1 VRRLSSSVAYGGLFA
16 LAVSSVVS
24 PAGSQTAPAPKPSAS
39 ASAPASGTKA
49 GGSAGVKASASAS
62 GVKASAA
69 PSASAAA
76 TSVAPSPPSA
86 ATTAAAS
93 SATSGSTLPARP
105 HAEFAPRP
113 PPTPA
118 QLKAYQVMSD
128 EVRQYEK
135 DSKEYRQM
143 LTMIVRHHYE
153 SRRKQVLAGLDRD
166 IQVEKYGLVNARNEA
181 ISRLEDFVAHYSGAN
196 SDEKASPD
204 AMFRLAALYEERAR
218 EASDADI
225 ATGLEPAI
233 ALYRRLIR
241 EYPHYEEIAA
251 VHYYLGHVLTD
262 SGRIDEGQQAW
273 RVLVCQNHFQIADD
287 PKDAGKLLVE
297 PEPQDH
303 EPKFWDEWNDRHPTP
318 IDQDKALARRTAVKA
333 AKAAKP
339 GKPAKQPVKAK
350 TGKAGAEDEELSFVD
365 PYEGCTPIPQ
375 KTEPG
380 EDPRYVAEIW
390 WQVGNY
396 HFDQIDPHGGPYNL
410 NRAVSAY
417 DHSLEYKKPPIY
429 GVALYK
435 LAWSYFKQ
443 QRYHAATDEFVHL
456 LHYADEQEAKTGDPG
471 ADFRAE
477 AYTYI
482 AGSLTYVD
490 FTGPRPEDPYVPRSD
505 VLDTETDPLIA
516 EQKMAIAIERVQDPK
531 IIPQDQKWTVEIYKS
546 LAQEFIEI
554 TQNRNAVAML
564 ELTLRKFPLNRDAP
578 VMQNKVAELYDELSR
593 LAPDGSAA
601 KTEYASKALEARTRL
616 SAYVGANTP
625 WVEANKDDPEAL
637 QTAETLVRSGLKKAA
652 ADHTNFARGYY
663 QRATELSNES
673 EQRGLIEKAIAEYRL
688 ADSAWAGYLEQ
699 DPTAVDAYES
709 RFWLA
714 DARYWVVVLQVALER
729 SPQPEEVTRAR
740 EAAVDVRD
748 SNEDDKYLQ
757 PSAYYVVT
765 LADKVLEDENRKY
778 AQSGGKEG
786 IEKLEK
792 VKQTGEGDHQTVVRE
807 DLPPQVL
814 ATVKARDEY
823 NDRLPLDRD
832 PQKNGILYAFQA
844 ADQYFL
850 YGQFDQARARFKPI
864 YDQRCGKDEWGYK
877 AWEKLISMAA
887 LENNADESRRLAE
900 GKSCAVDEETR
911 RAEDNLRKPV
921 RQGVAY
927 LDARKLFEEAEKMPD
942 GPERTKKWRAAAAAY
957 KVALDAAPDR
967 DEAPEA
973 AMNGAYAYKQ
983 VGEYDKA
990 IEMYELFISRYGS
1003 EASLDKL
1010 QKGDP
1015 KATPPTPPNPEKY
1028 ETRVKYLKS
1037 ADDALAG
1044 SYVLFFNYPKAADTF
1059 DKISNNQRFKEADR
1073 REASKQALSL
1083 YASLGDQ
1090 TGMMRARGN
1099 FEKLGASPKEVA
1111 EADFTVASA
1120 ALKKWDRYSPDTGAN
1135 QTARKNAQRAMDDY
1149 YDTNKNREPAAQYVV
1164 QAAYWS
1170 AVTRQVVQANDPNK
1184 WWQNC
1189 IAAFARWQQVAP
1201 RENGKSTALGSPEAK
1216 MAAEGEYTM
1225 LDQEIE
1231 NQFDYETGHHRYKG
1245 TSVDVIKQYT
1255 SDAAGAKSY
1264 FDKLQHIVDAYVSPE
1279 WTIAAISRQGSLYDS
1294 LRTGLYN
1301 VRPPAL
1307 KMFDA
1312 KTEAMLKRAENSDDA
1327 DLQAKADEVRV
1338 SVQEAWRKKRDQEL
1352 DSADKI
1358 MVDRYATSVVLAKR
1372 YNVSNP
1378 AVLRAIRR
1386 LAFMTEVIGEVKMK
1400 QFTATVKD
1408 LNYTEGMFQRMR
1420 PGQVSTPPPVGLPQ
1434 PLPVAMGGA
1443 Q

>member
-1 VRRLSSSVAYGGLFA
+1 LALGVSAFVGHAY
-16 LAVSSVVS
+16 
-24 PAGSQTAPAPKPSAS
+24 SQGAPAKPAS
-39 ASAPASGTKA
+39 SAPA
-49 GGSAGVKASASAS
+49 
-62 GVKASAA
+62 ASAA
-69 PSASAAA
+69 TSA
-76 TSVAPSPPSA
+76 TPPSA
-86 ATTAAAS
+86 ATPAATASASATPAPAATTSTSTPTTAAARTR
-93 SATSGSTLPARP
+93 AAV
-105 HAEFAPRP
+105 APRP
-113 PPTPA
+113 APTPA
-118 QLKAYQVMSD
+118 QLKAYQILSD

-135 DSKEYRQM
+135 DSKDYRRM

-153 SRRKQVLAGLDRD
+153 SRRKQVLSGLDRD

-181 ISRLEDFVAHYSGAN
+181 ITRLEDFVARYGGAN
-196 SDEKASPD
+196 SDPKATPD

-225 ATGLEPAI
+225 APGLEPAI

-241 EYPHYEEIAA
+241 EYPQYEETAA

-262 SGRIDEGQQAW
+262 SGRIEEGQQAW
-273 RVLVCQNHFQIADD
+273 RVLVCANRFKIADD
-287 PKDAGKLLVE
+287 PKDAGRLLVE
-297 PEPQDH
+297 GMPQDH
-303 EPKFWDEWNDRHPTP
+303 DAKFWDDWGNRHPLP
-318 IDQDKALARRTAVKA
+318 LDQDRSLARRAPVKPGRA
-333 AKAAKP
+333 AKSD
-339 GKPAKQPVKAK
+339 
-350 TGKAGAEDEELSFVD
+350 TEELRFVD
-365 PYEGCTPIPQ
+365 PYDTCEGIPQ
-375 KTEPG
+375 QMPPG

-390 WQVGNY
+390 WQLGNY
-396 HFDQIDPHGGPYNL
+396 HFDQIDPRGGPYNL

-417 DHSLEYKKPPIY
+417 ERALKFKKPPIY

-435 LAWSYFKQ
+435 RAWSYFKQ
-443 QRYHAATDEFVHL
+443 QRYRTAIDEFVNL
-456 LHYADEQEAKTGDPG
+456 LRYADEQEAKTGDPG

-490 FTGPRPEDPYVPRSD
+490 FEGPPGDHPYIPRSD
-505 VLDTETDPLIA
+505 VLDSETDPLAA

-531 IIPQDQKWTVEIYKS
+531 LIPQDQKWTVEVYKS

-593 LAPDGSAA
+593 LAPDGSEA
-601 KTEYASKALEARTRL
+601 KAEYGAKALEARTRL
-616 SAYVGANTP
+616 AAYVGANTP

-637 QTAETLVRSGLKKAA
+637 QTAELLVRSGLKKAA
-652 ADHTNFARGYY
+652 ADHTNFARGFY
-663 QRATELSNES
+663 QRALELSNEG
-673 EQRGLIEKAIAEYRL
+673 EQRGLLEKAIAEYRL

-699 DPTAVDAYES
+699 DPTALDAYES

-714 DARYWVVVLQVALER
+714 DARYWVAVLQIAIER
-729 SPQPEEVTRAR
+729 SPAPEEVTRAR
-740 EAAVDVRD
+740 ESSVDVRD

-765 LADKVLEDENRKY
+765 LADKVLEDENRKFE
-778 AQSGGKEG
+778 ASGGKQG
-786 IEKLEK
+786 VEKREK
-792 VKQTGEGDHQTVVRE
+792 VKQFGDGDKATVVRE
-807 DLPPQVL
+807 ELPAPVL

-823 NDRLPLDRD
+823 NDRLPLERD
-832 PQKNGILYAFQA
+832 PQKNGLLYAFQA

-864 YDQRCGKDEWGYK
+864 YEQRCGKDEWGYK
-877 AWEKLISMAA
+877 SWEKLISMAA
-887 LENNADESRRLAE
+887 LENDAKESRRLAE
-900 GKSCAVDEETR
+900 GKSCAVNEETR
-911 RAEDNLRKPV
+911 RAEDSLRKPV

-942 GPERTKKWRAAAAAY
+942 GPERVKKWREAAAAY

-1003 EASLDKL
+1003 EASLEKV

-1015 KATPPTPPNPEKY
+1015 KATPPVAPSPEKY
-1028 ETRVKYLKS
+1028 EARVKYLKS
-1037 ADDALAG
+1037 AQDALAG
-1044 SYVLFFNYPKAADTF
+1044 SYVLFFNYPKAAETF
-1059 DKISNNQRFKEADR
+1059 DKISNTPRFKEAER
-1073 REASKQALSL
+1073 REAARQALSL
-1083 YASLGDQ
+1083 YSSLGDQ
-1090 TGMMRARGN
+1090 SGMTRARAT

-1135 QTARKNAQRAMDDY
+1135 ANARRAAQRAMDDY
-1149 YDTNKNREPAAQYVV
+1149 YEANKGKEAAAQFVV

-1170 AVTRQVVQANDPNK
+1170 AVTRQVVGSNDPNK
-1184 WWQNC
+1184 WWTNT
-1189 IAAFARWQQVAP
+1189 IAAFDRWQRVAP
-1201 RENGKSTALGSPEAK
+1201 REGGKSSALGSQEAK
-1216 MAAEGEYTM
+1216 MAAEGEFIM
-1225 LDQEIE
+1225 LDQQIE
-1231 NQFDYETGHHRYKG
+1231 AQFDYETGHHRFKG
-1245 TSVDVIKQYT
+1245 TSVEVIKQY
-1255 SDAAGAKSY
+1255 AAQASVAKGW
-1264 FDKLQHIVDAYVSPE
+1264 FDKLQHVADAYVSPE

-1312 KTEAMLKRAENSDDA
+1312 KTEALLKRAENSDDP

-1338 SVQEAWRKKRDQEL
+1338 SVQQAWRTKRDQEL

-1358 MVDRYATSVVLAKR
+1358 MIDRYSTSVVLAKR

-1386 LAFMTEVIGEVKMK
+1386 LAFVTEVIGEAKMK
-1400 QFTATVKD
+1400 QFTSGVKD
-1408 LNYTEGMFQRMR
+1408 LSYTEGTFQRMR
-1420 PGQVSTPPPVGLPQ
+1420 PGQVSTPPPVGLPE
-1434 PLPVAMGGA
+1434 PLPVITGGGL
-1443 Q
+1443 

>member
-1 VRRLSSSVAYGGLFA
+1 
-16 LAVSSVVS
+16 
-24 PAGSQTAPAPKPSAS
+24 
-39 ASAPASGTKA
+39 
-49 GGSAGVKASASAS
+49 
-62 GVKASAA
+62 
-69 PSASAAA
+69 
-76 TSVAPSPPSA
+76 
-86 ATTAAAS
+86 
-93 SATSGSTLPARP
+93 
-105 HAEFAPRP
+105 
-113 PPTPA
+113 
-118 QLKAYQVMSD
+118 
-128 EVRQYEK
+128 
-135 DSKEYRQM
+135 
-143 LTMIVRHHYE
+143 
-153 SRRKQVLAGLDRD
+153 
-166 IQVEKYGLVNARNEA
+166 
-181 ISRLEDFVAHYSGAN
+181 
-196 SDEKASPD
+196 
-204 AMFRLAALYEERAR
+204 
-218 EASDADI
+218 
-225 ATGLEPAI
+225 
-233 ALYRRLIR
+233 
-241 EYPHYEEIAA
+241 
-251 VHYYLGHVLTD
+251 
-262 SGRIDEGQQAW
+262 
-273 RVLVCQNHFQIADD
+273 
-287 PKDAGKLLVE
+287 
-297 PEPQDH
+297 
-303 EPKFWDEWNDRHPTP
+303 
-318 IDQDKALARRTAVKA
+318 
-333 AKAAKP
+333 
-339 GKPAKQPVKAK
+339 
-350 TGKAGAEDEELSFVD
+350 
-365 PYEGCTPIPQ
+365 
-375 KTEPG
+375 
-380 EDPRYVAEIW
+380 
-390 WQVGNY
+390 
-396 HFDQIDPHGGPYNL
+396 
-410 NRAVSAY
+410 
-417 DHSLEYKKPPIY
+417 
-429 GVALYK
+429 
-435 LAWSYFKQ
+435 
-443 QRYHAATDEFVHL
+443 VHL

-490 FTGPRPEDPYVPRSD
+490 FAGPPPEDPYVPRSD
-505 VLDTETDPLIA
+505 VLDTETDPLVA
-516 EQKMAIAIERVQDPK
+516 EQKMAIAIDRVQDPK
-531 IIPQDQKWTVEIYKS
+531 LIPQDQKWTVEIYKS

-601 KTEYASKALEARTRL
+601 KAEYGAKALEARTRL

-637 QTAETLVRSGLKKAA
+637 QTAETLVRGGLKKAA

-673 EQRGLIEKAIAEYRL
+673 EQRGLLEKAIGEYRL

-699 DPTAVDAYES
+699 DPTAIDAYES

-729 SPQPEEVTRAR
+729 SPAPEEVTRAR

-765 LADKVLEDENRKY
+765 LADKVLEDEQRKY
-778 AQSGGKEG
+778 QQSGGKEG

-792 VKQTGEGDHQTVVRE
+792 VKQTGEGEHATVVRQE
-807 DLPPQVL
+807 LPPAVL

-823 NDRLPLDRD
+823 NDRIPLDRD
-832 PQKNGILYAFQA
+832 PQKNGLLYAFQA

-887 LENNADESRRLAE
+887 LENDAEQSRKLAE
-900 GKSCAVDEETR
+900 GKSCAVNEETR
-911 RAEDNLRKPV
+911 AAEENLRKPV

-927 LDARKLFEEAEKMPD
+927 LDARKLFDEAEKMPD
-942 GPERTKKWRAAAAAY
+942 GPERTKKWRQAAAAY

-1015 KATPPTPPNPEKY
+1015 KANPPVAANPEKY

-1059 DKISNNQRFKEADR
+1059 DKISSNARFKEAER
-1073 REASKQALSL
+1073 REAAKQALSL
-1083 YASLGDQ
+1083 YSSLGDQ
-1090 TGMMRARGN
+1090 SGMARARAN

-1120 ALKKWDRYSPDTGAN
+1120 ALKKWDRYSPDTGSNAN
-1135 QTARKNAQRAMDDY
+1135 ARKAAQRAMDDY
-1149 YDTNKNREPAAQYVV
+1149 YDANKNREPAAQYVV

-1170 AVTRQVVQANDPNK
+1170 AVTRQVVQSNDPNK

-1189 IAAFARWQQVAP
+1189 IGAFDRWQRIAP
-1201 RENGKSTALGSPEAK
+1201 REGGKNTALGSPEAK
-1216 MAAEGEYTM
+1216 MAAEGEYIM
-1225 LDQEIE
+1225 LDQQLE

-1245 TSVDVIKQYT
+1245 TTVDVIKQYT
-1255 SDAAGAKSY
+1255 ADATVAKGW
-1264 FDKLQHIVDAYVSPE
+1264 FDKLQHVADAYVSPE

-1307 KMFDA
+1307 NMFDA
-1312 KTEAMLKRAENSDDA
+1312 KTEKLLKRAENSDDP

-1338 SVQEAWRKKRDQEL
+1338 SVQQAWRTKRDQEL

-1358 MVDRYATSVVLAKR
+1358 MIDRYATSIVLAKR

-1378 AVLRAIRR
+1378 AVVRAIRR
-1386 LAFMTEVIGEVKMK
+1386 LAFATDVIGEAKMK
-1400 QFTATVKD
+1400 QFTAGVKD

-1420 PGQVSTPPPVGLPQ
+1420 PGQVSTPAPVGMPE
-1434 PLPVAMGGA
+1434 PLPVAVGGA
-1443 Q
+1443 P

>member
-1 VRRLSSSVAYGGLFA
+1 VRRLTSSVAYSGLFA
-16 LAVSSVVS
+16 FGLLCVVA
-24 PAGSQTAPAPKPSAS
+24 PAGSQPSQPAGAASAAPASPGLPASSGKTSAS
-39 ASAPASGTKA
+39 AAPAS
-49 GGSAGVKASASAS
+49 SAKASASATGAS
-62 GVKASAA
+62 SATSAPAASASASSAAAVKSA
-69 PSASAAA
+69 PSASS
-76 TSVAPSPPSA
+76 TL
-86 ATTAAAS
+86 
-93 SATSGSTLPARP
+93 SGSTLPAR
-105 HAEFAPRP
+105 ARTQVTPRP
-113 PPTPA
+113 APTPA
-118 QLKAYQVMSD
+118 QLKTYQIMSD

-135 DSKEYRQM
+135 DSKDYRRL

-153 SRRKQVLAGLDRD
+153 SRRKQVLAGLDHD

-218 EASDADI
+218 EANDADI

-273 RVLVCQNHFQIADD
+273 RVLVCQNHFKIADD

-297 PEPQDH
+297 AEPQDH
-303 EPKFWDEWNDRHPTP
+303 DAKFWDEWNDRHPTP
-318 IDQDKALARRTAVKA
+318 IDQDKALARKA
-333 AKAAKP
+333 
-339 GKPAKQPVKAK
+339 PAKGKLAK
-350 TGKAGAEDEELSFVD
+350 TGKASKDTEELRFVD
-365 PYEGCTPIPQ
+365 PYEGCTPVPQ
-375 KTEPG
+375 KTAPG

-390 WQVGNY
+390 WQLGNY
-396 HFDQIDPHGGPYNL
+396 HFDQIDPRGGPYNL

-443 QRYHAATDEFVHL
+443 QRYHAAVDEFVHL

-490 FTGPRPEDPYVPRSD
+490 FTGPRPDDPYVPRSD
-505 VLDTETDPLIA
+505 VLDTETDPLVA
-516 EQKMAIAIERVQDPK
+516 EQKMAIAIDRVQDPK
-531 IIPQDQKWTVEIYKS
+531 LIPQDQKWTVEIYKS
-546 LAQEFIEI
+546 LSQEFIEI

-601 KTEYASKALEARTRL
+601 KSEYGAKALEARTRL

-637 QTAETLVRSGLKKAA
+637 QTAETLVRGGLKKAA

-673 EQRGLIEKAIAEYRL
+673 EQRGLLEKAIGEYRL

-729 SPQPEEVTRAR
+729 SPAAEEVTRAR

-765 LADKVLEDENRKY
+765 LADKVLEDEQRKY
-778 AQSGGKEG
+778 QQSGGKEG

-792 VKQTGEGDHQTVVRE
+792 VKQTGEGEHATVVRQE
-807 DLPPQVL
+807 LPPAVL

-823 NDRLPLDRD
+823 NDRIALDRD
-832 PQKNGILYAFQA
+832 PQKNGLLYAFQA

-864 YDQRCGKDEWGYK
+864 YEQRCGKDEWGYK

-887 LENNADESRRLAE
+887 LENDADQSRKLAE
-900 GKSCAVDEETR
+900 GKSCAVNEETR
-911 RAEDNLRKPV
+911 AAEENLRKPV

-927 LDARKLFEEAEKMPD
+927 LDARKLFDEAEKMPE
-942 GPERTKKWRAAAAAY
+942 GPERSKKWRQAAAAY

-1015 KATPPTPPNPEKY
+1015 KANPPVAANPEKY

-1059 DKISNNQRFKEADR
+1059 DKISSNGRFKEAER
-1073 REASKQALSL
+1073 REAAKQALSL
-1083 YASLGDQ
+1083 YSSLGDQ
-1090 TGMMRARGN
+1090 SGMARARAN

-1135 QTARKNAQRAMDDY
+1135 ANARKAAQRAMDDY
-1149 YDTNKNREPAAQYVV
+1149 YDANKNREPAAQYVV

-1170 AVTRQVVQANDPNK
+1170 AVTRQVVQQNDPNK

-1189 IAAFARWQQVAP
+1189 IGAFDRWQRVAP
-1201 RENGKSTALGSPEAK
+1201 REGGKNSALGSPEAK
-1216 MAAEGEYTM
+1216 MAAEGEYIM
-1225 LDQEIE
+1225 LDEQIE

-1245 TSVDVIKQYT
+1245 TTVEVIKQYT
-1255 SDAAGAKSY
+1255 ADAGVAKGW
-1264 FDKLQHIVDAYVSPE
+1264 FDKLQHVADAYVSPE

-1307 KMFDA
+1307 NMFDA
-1312 KTEAMLKRAENSDDA
+1312 KTEKLLKRAENSDDP

-1338 SVQEAWRKKRDQEL
+1338 SVQQAWRTKRDQEL

-1358 MVDRYATSVVLAKR
+1358 MIDRYATSIVLAKR

-1378 AVLRAIRR
+1378 AVVRAIRR
-1386 LAFMTEVIGEVKMK
+1386 LAFATDVIGEAKMK
-1400 QFTATVKD
+1400 QFTASVKD
-1408 LNYTEGMFQRMR
+1408 LNYSEGMFQRMR
-1420 PGQVSTPPPVGLPQ
+1420 PGQVSTPAPVGMPE
-1434 PLPVAMGGA
+1434 PLPVAVGGA
-1443 Q
+1443 P